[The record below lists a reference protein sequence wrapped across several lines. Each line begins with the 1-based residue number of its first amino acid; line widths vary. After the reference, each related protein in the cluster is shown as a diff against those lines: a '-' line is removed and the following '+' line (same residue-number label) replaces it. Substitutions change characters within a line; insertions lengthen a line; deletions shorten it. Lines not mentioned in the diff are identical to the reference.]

1 MKASVNDK
9 AQMVAGMQE
18 GLSWKEVIARKG
30 ITISRATLYRW
41 VQRMTQGGQDGLQD
55 GRRGHPFKFRE
66 EVCNWLTEY
75 YQANPRATGN
85 VVQHLVQERFDLSL
99 SVTHLN
105 RFRATLRAEGRLG
118 GKRKSMSGR
127 RVQEASSCLLPLS
140 KREFS
145 PR

>member
-30 ITISRATLYRW
+30 ITSSRATLYRW
-41 VQRMTQGGQDGLQD
+41 VQRTTQGGQDGLQD
-55 GRRGHPFKFRE
+55 RRRGHPFKFRE
-66 EVCNWLTEY
+66 EVCSWLTEY

-118 GKRKSMSGR
+118 EKGR
-127 RVQEASSCLLPLS
+127 A
-140 KREFS
+140 
-145 PR
+145 

>member
-9 AQMVAGMQE
+9 AQMVAGMQG

-41 VQRMTQGGQDGLQD
+41 VQRMIDCGQDGLQD
-55 GRRGHPFKFRE
+55 GRRGHPFKCRE

-75 YQANPRATGN
+75 YQANPRATGK
-85 VVQHLVQERFDLSL
+85 VVQHLVQERFDLLL

-118 GKRKSMSGR
+118 EKGR
-127 RVQEASSCLLPLS
+127 A
-140 KREFS
+140 
-145 PR
+145 